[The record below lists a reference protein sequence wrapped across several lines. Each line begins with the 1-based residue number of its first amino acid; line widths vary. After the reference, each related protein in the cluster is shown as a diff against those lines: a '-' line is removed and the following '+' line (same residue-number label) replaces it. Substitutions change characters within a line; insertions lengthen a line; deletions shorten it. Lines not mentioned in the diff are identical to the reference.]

1 MFARHLAAFCLLFA
15 GMFPALAQD
24 SGSQDPQL
32 VVYLSAGTGQSAAPL
47 KSMRQ
52 ELASLM
58 QQAGYSLVVRD
69 LNDRDNSEAEFLT
82 VVHLNGTC
90 SMPAGY
96 ASPNDATPLD
106 KSLATTAITDGRVLP
121 FSTVNCAALT
131 RALQPALLNEP
142 GAQRD
147 FLYGRALARVIAH
160 ELYHAL
166 SRTTCH
172 AHAGIAKS
180 AFSRDD
186 LLGEGPTSGD
196 GRPAS
201 TPIY

>member
-1 MFARHLAAFCLLFA
+1 MFARHLAAFCLFFVGLS
-15 GMFPALAQD
+15 PTWAQE
-24 SGSQDPQL
+24 SGSPDPEL
-32 VVYLSAGTGQSAAPL
+32 LVYLGTGSGQSAAPL
-47 KSMRQ
+47 KYMRQ
-52 ELASLM
+52 ELTLLM
-58 QQAGYSLVVRD
+58 HQAGYRLVVRD
-69 LNDRDNSEAEFLT
+69 LSGRDNAEAEFLS
-82 VVHLNGTC
+82 VVELNGQC

-96 ASPNDATPLD
+96 ATADDLAPQH

-121 FSTVNCAALT
+121 FSSVDCAALT
-131 RALQPALLNEP
+131 RVLQPVLMKEP

-172 AHAGIAKS
+172 AHSGIAKS

-186 LLGEGPTSGD
+186 LLGESLPPSEA
-196 GRPAS
+196 PV
-201 TPIY
+201 P

>member
-1 MFARHLAAFCLLFA
+1 MSARHLAASCLLFA

-24 SGSQDPQL
+24 HGSQDPQL
-32 VVYLSAGTGQSAAPL
+32 VVYLGVGAGQSAAPL
-47 KSMRQ
+47 KYMRQ
-52 ELASLM
+52 ELTSLM
-58 QQAGYSLVVRD
+58 QRAGYSLAVRD
-69 LNDRDNSEAEFLT
+69 LDDRDNSEAEFLT
-82 VVHLNGTC
+82 VVHLNGNC
-90 SMPAGY
+90 SIPAGY
-96 ASPNDATPLD
+96 APSDDPAQRD

-121 FSTVNCAALT
+121 FSAVNCAALT
-131 RALQPALLNEP
+131 RLLQPALMKEP

-160 ELYHAL
+160 ELYHTL

-186 LLGEGPTSGD
+186 LLGESLPPSEL
-196 GRPAS
+196 PLLS
-201 TPIY
+201 N

>member
-1 MFARHLAAFCLLFA
+1 MSARHLAASCLLFA
-15 GMFPALAQD
+15 GLSPAWAQD
-24 SGSQDPQL
+24 GGSRDPRL
-32 VVYLSAGTGQSAAPL
+32 VVYLGAGTSQSNAPL
-47 KSMRQ
+47 KYMRQ
-52 ELASLM
+52 ELTSLM
-58 QQAGYSLVVRD
+58 QQAGYSLAVRD
-69 LNDRDNSEAEFLT
+69 LDDRDKSEAEFLT
-82 VVHLNGTC
+82 VVHLNGNC
-90 SMPAGY
+90 SIAAGY
-96 ASPNDATPLD
+96 APSDDTAQRD

-121 FSTVNCAALT
+121 FSAVNCTALT
-131 RALQPALLNEP
+131 RVLQPAVMNEP

-186 LLGEGPTSGD
+186 LLGESLPPSEL
-196 GRPAS
+196 P
-201 TPIY
+201 

>member
-1 MFARHLAAFCLLFA
+1 MFARHLAVFCLLFA
-15 GMFPALAQD
+15 GLSPVWSQE
-24 SGSQDPQL
+24 SGSPDPEL
-32 VVYLSAGTGQSAAPL
+32 VVYLGTGSLQSAAPL
-47 KSMRQ
+47 KYMRQ
-52 ELASLM
+52 ELPSLM
-58 QQAGYSLVVRD
+58 QQAGYSLAVRD

-82 VVHLNGTC
+82 VVHLNGNC

-96 ASPNDATPLD
+96 APADDPAPRD

-121 FSTVNCAALT
+121 FSAVNCAALT
-131 RALQPALLNEP
+131 RVLQPALMKEP

-172 AHAGIAKS
+172 AHSGIARS

-186 LLGEGPTSGD
+186 LLGESL
-196 GRPAS
+196 PAS
-201 TPIY
+201 EFPAP